1 MRGLVMG
8 TRLRRMGSRRSSGL
22 SYELTRFLHG
32 SDGTGR
38 RARGKIWAS
47 DQSLGC
53 SSVPLFLRRL
63 LGPGLWTN
71 KTNNSDM
78 QY

>member
-32 SDGTGR
+32 WDGTGR

-47 DQSLGC
+47 TSVARLFIR
-53 SSVPLFLRRL
+53 SSILA
-63 LGPGLWTN
+63 
-71 KTNNSDM
+71 
-78 QY
+78 